1 MPSYINKEGVYELFR
16 QQYQQGHL
24 TAAQLAAVYA
34 EDVIFR
40 DPLHTLFGLPAVT
53 AYFAALGQNLNTCRF
68 EFIDEIVTPE
78 AAHIT
83 WLMRFSHRSIAGGRE
98 LAVRGM
104 TLVKIQGEHITYHE
118 DSFDLGAMIYENLP
132 LMGSMV
138 KAVKRH
144 ASGGVA

>member
-1 MPSYINKEGVYELFR
+1 MPNTKKRAGVYELFR
-16 QQYQQGHL
+16 SYYQQGHL

-34 EDVIFR
+34 EDVVFR

-53 AYFAALGQNLNTCRF
+53 AYFAELGKNLNTCRF
-68 EFIDEIVTPE
+68 EFIDEIITPDS
-78 AAHIT
+78 AHIT
-83 WLMRFSHRSIAGGRE
+83 WMMRFSHRSIAGGKE

-104 TLVKIQGEHITYHE
+104 TLVKISGDRINYHE

-132 LMGSMV
+132 LVGSAV

-144 ASGGVA
+144 VAGGVA